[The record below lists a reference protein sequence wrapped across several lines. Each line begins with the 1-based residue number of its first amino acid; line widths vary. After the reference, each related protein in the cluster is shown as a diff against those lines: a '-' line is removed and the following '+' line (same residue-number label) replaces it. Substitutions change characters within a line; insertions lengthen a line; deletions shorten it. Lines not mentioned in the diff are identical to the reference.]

1 MLSSSCLSLTSPT
14 TNETTKKQQ
23 KYSFPPPLHVHSP
36 SPISSNLSQER
47 RSPSLFD
54 LRSGENEEGELLP
67 PQLTTTTT
75 KYPLIYNMPAL
86 SVSSIV
92 LNQPQN
98 NNKQKIHLYQQNNKR
113 YKQKQQ
119 QQYLQEPNY
128 FEYPTPLND
137 FNKPNYYIQNIPHQ
151 QHQHYNHH
159 YYQHKLSTSNRLP
172 LSNRYNKSCDWLA
185 PFPRAKCSIESY
197 GHEENYSTSNYRL
210 NPIAQV
216 N

>member
-1 MLSSSCLSLTSPT
+1 MLSSSCLSLTSST

-23 KYSFPPPLHVHSP
+23 EYSFPPPLHVHSP

-54 LRSGENEEGELLP
+54 LRSGGENEEGELLP
-67 PQLTTTTT
+67 PQLTTTP

-113 YKQKQQ
+113 FKQKQQQ

-128 FEYPTPLND
+128 FEYPTTLND
-137 FNKPNYYIQNIPHQ
+137 FNKSNYIQNIPHPHLHN
-151 QHQHYNHH
+151 HQH
-159 YYQHKLSTSNRLP
+159 YYQHKLR
-172 LSNRYNKSCDWLA
+172 
-185 PFPRAKCSIESY
+185 
-197 GHEENYSTSNYRL
+197 
-210 NPIAQV
+210 
-216 N
+216 

>member
-1 MLSSSCLSLTSPT
+1 MLSSSCLSLTSST

-54 LRSGENEEGELLP
+54 LRSGGENEEGELLP
-67 PQLTTTTT
+67 PQLTTTP

-113 YKQKQQ
+113 FKQQKQQ

-137 FNKPNYYIQNIPHQ
+137 FNKSNYIQNIPHP
-151 QHQHYNHH
+151 QHQHNHQH
-159 YYQHKLSTSNRLP
+159 YYQHKLR
-172 LSNRYNKSCDWLA
+172 
-185 PFPRAKCSIESY
+185 
-197 GHEENYSTSNYRL
+197 
-210 NPIAQV
+210 
-216 N
+216 